1 MLKRV
6 EYLAKVEEEV
16 LYEIMFNLTKE
27 QYESETEILNDK
39 HLPISLTFIEKG
51 EVDVYTKFDG

>member
-6 EYLAKVEEEV
+6 EYLSKVEEEV
-16 LYEIMFNLTKE
+16 LYEIMFNLKQE
-27 QYESETEILNDK
+27 KYESETEILNDK
-39 HLPISLTFIEKG
+39 HAQMSLTFIESG